1 MYPSV
6 HNNTTYNSQ
15 DMEVTKVFINR
26 RMDKEDSVY
35 VYNGILLSHK
45 ERMKYCH
52 FQQCGWT

>member
-35 VYNGILLSHK
+35 VYNRILLSHK
-45 ERMKYCH
+45 KRMKYCH